1 MPKLGKRFDVVY
13 DTAATMT
20 TETGLGLLGRG
31 GVFLDINPTPGKFIR
46 SIFNHRLKP
55 IVCTPRADILDG
67 LARTAKEGKL
77 RLPVA
82 ESVPLSEAIRLVTA
96 LEGGAQARREGP
108 RRDELSVSRSHRL
121 FDLMQVLRRHRGT
134 VSGEVLAREA
144 GVSLRT
150 IRRDI
155 ATLQAM
161 GADIDGE
168 PGVGYI
174 LRPGF
179 LLPPLSFTEEELQAL
194 VAGAQWVSRQTDD
207 ALALAAQNAL
217 AKIGGV
223 LPPEMRRALDDD
235 ALYIGRQKEGTSGL
249 DLAECGKQYASNA
262 RCSSSTRIRPVLLRR
277 ESSGRSCLAF
287 VEGRRFIAGWCELR
301 EDFRL
306 FRADRIAKATF
317 LDDRY
322 SRNRPQ
328 LVKEWRAQ
336 EDLRRGVRK

>member
-1 MPKLGKRFDVVY
+1 M
-13 DTAATMT
+13 
-20 TETGLGLLGRG
+20 
-31 GVFLDINPTPGKFIR
+31 
-46 SIFNHRLKP
+46 
-55 IVCTPRADILDG
+55 
-67 LARTAKEGKL
+67 
-77 RLPVA
+77 
-82 ESVPLSEAIRLVTA
+82 
-96 LEGGAQARREGP
+96 
-108 RRDELSVSRSHRL
+108 SRSYRL

-134 VSGEVLAREA
+134 VSGEVLARES

-161 GADIDGE
+161 GADIDGA

-217 AKIGGV
+217 AKIDGV

-235 ALYIGRQKEGTSGL
+235 ALYISHKREDTSGL
-249 DLAECGKQYASNA
+249 DLAQVRRAMREQRKM
-262 RCSSSTRIRPVLLRR
+262 RIIYGDQNGAVSERTIWPIALGFI
-277 ESSGRSCLAF
+277 ES
-287 VEGRRFIAGWCELR
+287 RRFIAGWCELR
-301 EDFRL
+301 GDFRL
-306 FRADRIAKATF
+306 FRADRIVQVEF

-322 SRNRPQ
+322 SRNRRQ

-336 EDLRRGVRK
+336 EELRRQQ